1 MGILKNGILGGFSGK
16 VGTVIGY
23 TLMGQEIIRGRGEG
37 RKAPFTEGELT
48 NQQKFGLTQ
57 VWLKPITN
65 FLRVGFQHYAKTYE
79 GFVAAKSYNSKNA
92 LVYDDAG
99 VHVDPALALV
109 SYGDLDLAETASVV
123 SESLG
128 TVTFKW
134 SGGRSEY
141 DDRAMFLLY
150 DIDGMIAEFDTA
162 TVKRQLETGVFKVSE
177 ALFGKSVHAYIAF
190 VSEDRKRRSN
200 SQYLGLVTVL

>member
-1 MGILKNGILGGFSGK
+1 MAILKNGILGGFSGK

-57 VWLKPITN
+57 AWLKPITN

-99 VHVDPALALV
+99 AHVDPTLALV
-109 SYGDLDLAETASVV
+109 SYGDMDLAETASVV
-123 SESLG
+123 SESPG

-141 DDRAMFLLY
+141 DDRAMFMLY
-150 DIDGMIAEFDTA
+150 DIENGNAAFETA
-162 TVKRQLETGVFKVSE
+162 AVKRQLETGVLKAGE
-177 ALFGKSVHAYIAF
+177 ELIGKTVHAYIAF